1 MENTMSKSLL
11 EEAEAHLEKHFNAA
25 ACTEHFTNEWLSFQK
40 LEDHVFSA
48 HVRVDSYALEK
59 PINAGDVIWN
69 VGAKAGV
76 PITWYIFDTENRHDP
91 SDSLDIKIYGVDLSE
106 ELKLKP

>member
-1 MENTMSKSLL
+1 MTDTLNKQ
-11 EEAEAHLEKHFNAA
+11 AAAHLKKHFNATN
-25 ACTEHFTNEWLSFQK
+25 CTQHFTNEWLSFQK
-40 LEDHVFSA
+40 LEDHVFQA
-48 HVRVDSYALEK
+48 HVRVDSYAGEK
-59 PINAGDVIWN
+59 PIRAGDVIWN
-69 VGAKAGV
+69 EGAKAGK